1 MSENTRLAA
10 WRFFWIFGVLAIVET
25 SVRVGWISTF
35 FLAAPTRAAVV
46 LWEQIVHG
54 NALWLT
60 AITLFEIAACL
71 TISTVFGVLAGFL
84 LWRYKL
90 IGNSYEMLLA
100 ALFSSP
106 VILAYP
112 IFLVTFGRGSAAVI
126 ALSSIFGLIPTIIN
140 TKGAFQNVNPILL
153 QVGASMNLTR
163 QQMFR
168 HILIPAVAPTI
179 FSGFRLAL
187 TYILKSVLG
196 LEYVADHGKA
206 AAAPGPGP
214 RARLDGVHARQV
226 VLADLEA
233 DGLRR
238 DAVARAHL
246 RVVGQ
251 RARCRGG
258 AWTQPDLVQPRVGPD
273 FIGQPLSRSRSVSV
287 NDLGHLGG
295 IVQHAQDRLESL
307 PALRLVALHP
317 ANESLREK
325 VFLLPVAREGD
336 RRGLLAGRAA
346 QDHRAAPAPL
356 ADRLRLAQ
364 GRGAAQ
370 RRAELH
376 HRDRRAG
383 HPLHPRPFQA

>member
-1 MSENTRLAA
+1 MSETTRLTV
-10 WRFFWIFGVLAIVET
+10 WRLSIIFGVLAIVET

-46 LWEQIVHG
+46 LWEQLIHG
-54 NALWLT
+54 NALLLT
-60 AITLFEIAACL
+60 GITLFEIAMCL

-84 LWRYKL
+84 LWRYQL

-140 TKGAFQNVNPILL
+140 TKSAFQNVNPILL

-196 LEYVADHGKA
+196 LEYVAQVGGVGMWLSDA
-206 AAAPGPGP
+206 AFKFEVEEVYAGLFGTMLLSILFLYLIN
-214 RARLDGVHARQV
+214 RSE
-226 VLADLEA
+226 VLV
-233 DGLRR
+233 R
-238 DAVARAHL
+238 
-246 RVVGQ
+246 
-251 RARCRGG
+251 
-258 AWTQPDLVQPRVGPD
+258 
-273 FIGQPLSRSRSVSV
+273 
-287 NDLGHLGG
+287 
-295 IVQHAQDRLESL
+295 
-307 PALRLVALHP
+307 
-317 ANESLREK
+317 K
-325 VFLLPVAREGD
+325 
-336 RRGLLAGRAA
+336 
-346 QDHRAAPAPL
+346 
-356 ADRLRLAQ
+356 
-364 GRGAAQ
+364 
-370 RRAELH
+370 
-376 HRDRRAG
+376 
-383 HPLHPRPFQA
+383 

>member
-1 MSENTRLAA
+1 MKKARCERLIQITTQSIFSQVQRRCGETIPIMSETTRLTV
-10 WRFFWIFGVLAIVET
+10 WRLSIIFGVLAIVET

-71 TISTVFGVLAGFL
+71 TISTIFGVLAGFL
-84 LWRYKL
+84 LWRYRL

-140 TKGAFQNVNPILL
+140 TKSAFQNANPILL

-196 LEYVADHGKA
+196 LEYVAQVGGVGMWLSDA
-206 AAAPGPGP
+206 AFKFEVEEVYAGLFGTMLLSILFLYLIN
-214 RARLDGVHARQV
+214 RSE
-226 VLADLEA
+226 VLV
-233 DGLRR
+233 R
-238 DAVARAHL
+238 
-246 RVVGQ
+246 
-251 RARCRGG
+251 
-258 AWTQPDLVQPRVGPD
+258 
-273 FIGQPLSRSRSVSV
+273 
-287 NDLGHLGG
+287 
-295 IVQHAQDRLESL
+295 
-307 PALRLVALHP
+307 
-317 ANESLREK
+317 K
-325 VFLLPVAREGD
+325 
-336 RRGLLAGRAA
+336 
-346 QDHRAAPAPL
+346 
-356 ADRLRLAQ
+356 
-364 GRGAAQ
+364 
-370 RRAELH
+370 
-376 HRDRRAG
+376 
-383 HPLHPRPFQA
+383 